1 MNLQQLCNNVTIIA
15 RSAGAFIKQEVSDFD
30 RSKVEM
36 KGFNNLVSYVDK
48 QAEEKLVNDLRKLLP
63 EAGFITEEETATERG
78 DRYNWIIDPL
88 DGTTNFTHG
97 LHHFAV
103 SIGLMEN
110 DEMVLGVIYAPMMDE
125 CFYATK
131 GNGAYLNDKQIK
143 VSDAEGLKDSLIATG
158 FPYYDF
164 GLTQQ
169 YLQVLGGFMAV
180 SHGVRRIGSAALDLA
195 YVAAGRFEGFFEY
208 NLNAWDVAAGV
219 VIVQEA
225 GGKLSKFTAGGDYVF
240 GREIVASN
248 GNIHN
253 EMLQTIAQHWKQP
266 VS

>member
-1 MNLQQLCNNVTIIA
+1 MDLQQLCQRVIEIA
-15 RSAGAFIKQEVSDFD
+15 RHAGDFIKQEAENFD

-48 QAEEKLVNDLRKLLP
+48 QAEVQLVDDLRKALP

-78 DRYNWIIDPL
+78 ETYNWIIDPL

-103 SIGLMEN
+103 SIGLMEG
-110 DEMVLGVIYAPMMDE
+110 DEVVLGVIYNPMHNE

-143 VSDAEGLKDSLIATG
+143 VSDAPGLKDSLIATG

-164 GLTQQ
+164 ELTQQ
-169 YLQVLGGFMAV
+169 YLQVLGAFMAT

-225 GGKLSKFTAGGDYVF
+225 GGKLSKFTDGGDYIF

-248 GNIHN
+248 GSIHK
-253 EMLQTIAQHWKQP
+253 EMLKTIALHWKEAM
-266 VS
+266 S

>member
-1 MNLQQLCNNVTIIA
+1 MNLQQLCQHVNIIA
-15 RSAGAFIKQEVSDFD
+15 RNAGAFLKQEAENFD

-48 QAEEKLVNDLRKLLP
+48 EAEVKLVNDLRKLLP
-63 EAGFITEEETATERG
+63 EAGFITEEETATERAE
-78 DRYNWIIDPL
+78 RYNWIIDPL

-97 LHHFAV
+97 LLHYGV
-103 SIGLMEN
+103 SIGLMEHG
-110 DEMVLGVIYAPMMDE
+110 EIVLGVIYAPEQDE
-125 CFYATK
+125 CFYAWK
-131 GNGAYLNDKQIK
+131 DGGAYLNEKPIH
-143 VSDAEGLKDSLIATG
+143 VSEAPALKDSLIATG

-169 YLQVLGGFMAV
+169 YLQVLGAFMGS

-208 NLNAWDVAAGV
+208 NLNPWDVAAGV
-219 VIVQEA
+219 VIVKEA
-225 GGKLSKFTAGGDYVF
+225 GGKLSKFTEGGDCVF

-248 GNIHN
+248 GNIHP
-253 EMLQTIAQHWKQP
+253 EMLQTIAKHWKEQLG
-266 VS
+266 

>member
-1 MNLQQLCNNVTIIA
+1 MDLQQLCQSVIEIA
-15 RSAGAFIKQEVSDFD
+15 RSAGDFIKHEAQHFD

-48 QAEEKLVNDLRKLLP
+48 QAEDQLVNDLRKALP
-63 EAGFITEEETATERG
+63 EAGFITEEETATERS
-78 DRYNWIIDPL
+78 DKYNWIIDPL

-103 SIGLMEN
+103 SIGLMEGE
-110 DEMVLGVIYAPMMDE
+110 EMVLGVIYNPMHDE

-131 GNGAYLNDKQIK
+131 GNGAFLNGKQIK
-143 VSDAEGLKDSLIATG
+143 VSEAPALKDSLIATG

-164 GLTQQ
+164 DRTQQ
-169 YLQVLGGFMAV
+169 YLQVLGSFMAT

-219 VIVQEA
+219 VIVKEA
-225 GGKLSKFTAGGDYVF
+225 GGKLSKFTQDGDYIF

-248 GNIHN
+248 GNIHT
-253 EMLQTIAQHWKQP
+253 EMLQTIAQHWK
-266 VS
+266 SSEA

>member
-1 MNLQQLCNNVTIIA
+1 MDLQQLCQRVIEIA
-15 RSAGAFIKQEVSDFD
+15 RSAGDFIKHEAENFD
-30 RSKVEM
+30 RSKIEL

-48 QAEEKLVNDLRKLLP
+48 QAEEQLVNDLRQALP

-78 DRYNWIIDPL
+78 DTYNWVIDPL

-103 SIGLMEN
+103 SIGLMEG
-110 DEMVLGVIYAPMMDE
+110 DKVVLGVIYNPTHNE

-131 GNGAYLNDKQIK
+131 GNGAYLNDKQIH
-143 VSDAEGLKDSLIATG
+143 VSDAPALKDSLIATG

-164 GLTQQ
+164 NLTQQ
-169 YLQVLGGFMAV
+169 YLQVLGAFMGS

-225 GGKLSKFTAGGDYVF
+225 GGKLSKFTEGGDYIF

-248 GNIHN
+248 GNIHS
-253 EMLQTIAQHWKQP
+253 EMLQTIALHWKQP
-266 VS
+266 LS

>member
-1 MNLQQLCNNVTIIA
+1 MDLQQLCQNVTIIA
-15 RSAGAFIKQEVSDFD
+15 RSAGAFIKQEVANFD

-48 QAEEKLVNDLRKLLP
+48 QAEEQLVNDLRKLLP
-63 EAGFITEEETATERG
+63 EAGFITEEETAT
-78 DRYNWIIDPL
+78 DRAEKYNWVIDPL

-103 SIGLMEN
+103 SIGLMEG
-110 DEMVLGVIYAPMMDE
+110 DEIVLGVIYNPMHDE

-143 VSDAEGLKDSLIATG
+143 VSEAPAIKDSLIATG

-164 GLTQQ
+164 DLTQQ
-169 YLQVLGGFMAV
+169 YLQVLGGFMAT

-219 VIVQEA
+219 VIVKEA
-225 GGKLSKFTAGGDYVF
+225 GGQVSKFTEGGDYIF

-248 GNIHN
+248 GNIHS

-266 VS
+266 LT